1 MRLLSRKLWSSY
13 KIPPSFQVSVK
24 FIIGTKRLL
33 NHQISDLKNEQT
45 NYRDLVLLDNHEDTY
60 FQLTRKV
67 KLALQW
73 SVKNEPFDY
82 LVKTDDDVIILLN
95 NIVDALRKIDCPDN
109 LYWGKYIRRLPNR
122 RGKYKDTEW
131 GNVCESYLPYCTG
144 VAYVLGRQV
153 VQAVTLYSDRLKH
166 FIFEDVSMGLWI
178 SPFSIKRVHDYNFL
192 PRMSCSEDA
201 LVIHGKNQRN
211 VVTVTNNLLHNNK
224 LC

>member
-109 LYWGKYIRRLPNR
+109 LY
-122 RGKYKDTEW
+122 
-131 GNVCESYLPYCTG
+131 
-144 VAYVLGRQV
+144 LG
-153 VQAVTLYSDRLKH
+153 
-166 FIFEDVSMGLWI
+166 
-178 SPFSIKRVHDYNFL
+178 
-192 PRMSCSEDA
+192 
-201 LVIHGKNQRN
+201 
-211 VVTVTNNLLHNNK
+211 
-224 LC
+224 